1 MAANINPQ
9 ATAEIVGR
17 AVLLAFALSLAGVLL
32 VAVAGIWIAAGLV
45 LVLAFPVVARRVGA
59 ALA

>member
-1 MAANINPQ
+1 VVIAFTYRYNVDFTATGAALWNP
-9 ATAEIVGR
+9 
-17 AVLLAFALSLAGVLL
+17 L
-32 VAVAGIWIAAGLV
+32 VAGIWIAAGLV

>member
-1 MAANINPQ
+1 VVIAFTYRYNVDFTATGAALWNP
-9 ATAEIVGR
+9 I
-17 AVLLAFALSLAGVLL
+17 
-32 VAVAGIWIAAGLV
+32 VAGIWIAAGLV